1 VRPYLESTRHKKSA
15 SGMAQSTGPEFK
27 PQYHKKIYK
36 KKKMKKTKIFC
47 SWACVIWQRIH
58 LDAILKYDGS

>member
-1 VRPYLESTRHKKSA
+1 
-15 SGMAQSTGPEFK
+15 MAQSTGPEFK